1 MNMNVNRRTLLAG
14 SASLAAGAAMASG
27 AVASV
32 PGKVPASLVLR
43 GDGERY
49 KAALA
54 KLVAYAQGELEG
66 YGLPGMTVA
75 LSDDSGFSATVSLG
89 TASVEQGELVR
100 PDHLFEIGSI
110 SKSITGFCVHRLA
123 ARGLLDLNAPVSR
136 YLDAASLSDTP
147 ITLIQLLNHA
157 GGLPHDAAL
166 YPDTPDDRLWC
177 GFEPGSRFSYS
188 NTGYMLLG
196 LVIGAVTGRP
206 HPEVIAEEV
215 LQPLGMHDAHA
226 HLTLAERESF
236 VTGYVPER
244 EDRAAMTRIPM
255 VRGPFL
261 EDDFASGTVG
271 ASARDMVG
279 YLRFVIGLGQGRGA
293 PLLSD
298 GAAAAF
304 LKQAMPNTQFGPGSL
319 YASGIAT
326 VASEDR
332 PVLHHTGGML
342 AFSSSFHV
350 DAPAGVGAFASVNAR
365 LGAYRPREVTAYAVR
380 LLRAA
385 REGLP
390 LPEAPDPLAARR
402 IAAPERFAG
411 TWQGSDGRTFE
422 LVRQGEAGL
431 KLVAGAHTG
440 RVEGNG
446 KVELATDHPDYASWP
461 LQFDAKSGELWWGD
475 TLFAKGRRPE
485 LPAQSKTLLPYTGL
499 FSDGTPWFRTRLIVR
514 GDTLWSDLFGP
525 IVPREGGHWSARAD
539 VGATDR
545 LWMSKML
552 GGRLHVLNFSGAPY
566 RRIV

>member
-1 MNMNVNRRTLLAG
+1 MKVHRRTLLAG
-14 SASLAAGAAMASG
+14 SASLAAGV
-27 AVASV
+27 AVASRAV
-32 PGKVPASLVLR
+32 AAVSQRVPASLAIQ

-54 KLVAYAQGELEG
+54 KLEAYARGELEG

-75 LSDDSGFSATVSLG
+75 LSDDAGFSATLSLG
-89 TASVEQGELVR
+89 SASLEEGELVR
-100 PDHLFEIGSI
+100 PDQLFEIGSI
-110 SKSITGFCVHRLA
+110 SKSITAFCVHRLA

-136 YLDAASLSDTP
+136 YLDAASLPETP
-147 ITLIQLLNHA
+147 ITLGQLLNHA

-166 YPDTPDDRLWC
+166 YPDTPDGRLWC
-177 GFEPGSRFSYS
+177 GFRPGSRFSYS

-206 HPEVIAEEV
+206 HPEVIADEV
-215 LQPLGMHDAHA
+215 LRPLGMHDAHA

-236 VTGYVPER
+236 ATGYVPER

-271 ASARDMVG
+271 ASARDMAG
-279 YLRFVIGLGQGRGA
+279 YLRFVIGLGQGKGA

-298 GAAAAF
+298 AGAVAF

-326 VASEDR
+326 VTLEDR
-332 PVLHHTGGML
+332 RVLHHTGGML

-402 IAAPERFAG
+402 IAEAERFAG
-411 TWQGSDGRTFE
+411 SWQGSDGRRFE
-422 LVRQGEAGL
+422 LVRQAGGGL
-431 KLVAGAHTG
+431 TLVSDGREG
-440 RVEGNG
+440 RVEGEG
-446 KVELATDHPDYASWP
+446 KVVLATDHPDYASWP
-461 LQFDAKSGELWWGD
+461 LQFDAESGELWWGE
-475 TLFAKGRRPE
+475 TLFAKGHRPE
-485 LPAQSKTLLPYTGL
+485 KPEPSKALLPYTGL
-499 FSDGTPWFRTRLIVR
+499 FSDGTPWFRTRLVVR
-514 GDTLWSDLFGP
+514 GDTLWSDLFGA

-539 VGATDR
+539 EGATDR

>member
-1 MNMNVNRRTLLAG
+1 MAV
-14 SASLAAGAAMASG
+14 ASKAVGAASG
-27 AVASV
+27 AVAT
-32 PGKVPASLVLR
+32 SLAVQ

-54 KLVAYAQGELEG
+54 KLAAYAVGELEG
-66 YGLPGMTVA
+66 YGLPGMTLA
-75 LSDDSGFSATVSLG
+75 LSDDAGFSATLSLG
-89 TASVEQGELVR
+89 NASVEKGEPVR

-110 SKSITGFCVHRLA
+110 SKSITAFCVHRLA

-136 YLDAASLSDTP
+136 YLDAASLPQTP
-147 ITLIQLLNHA
+147 ITLLELLNHA

-166 YPDTPDDRLWC
+166 YPDTPDGRLWC
-177 GFEPGSRFSYS
+177 GFAPGSRFSYS

-196 LVIGAVTGRP
+196 LVIGAVTGRS

-215 LQPLGMHDAHA
+215 LRPLGMDDAHA

-236 VTGYVPER
+236 ATGYVPER
-244 EDRAAMTRIPM
+244 EDLAAMTRSPM

-271 ASARDMVG
+271 ASARDMAR
-279 YLRFVIGLGQGRGA
+279 YLRFVIGLGQGKGA

-298 GAAAAF
+298 AGAGAF
-304 LKQAMPNTQFGPGSL
+304 LGQAMPNTQFGPKSL

-326 VASEDR
+326 VRLDGR
-332 PVLHHTGGML
+332 TVLHHTGGML

-390 LPEAPDPLAARR
+390 LPEAPDPLAGRR
-402 IAAPERFAG
+402 IAEPSRFAG
-411 TWQGSDGRTFE
+411 IWHGCDGRTFE
-422 LVRQGEAGL
+422 LVRQGGHGL
-431 KLVAGAHTG
+431 KIVAEGREG
-440 RVEGNG
+440 RVEGES
-446 KVELATDHPDYASWP
+446 KVVLATDHPGYAAWP
-461 LQFDAKSGELWWGD
+461 LQFDAKSGDLWWGD

-485 LPAQSKTLLPYTGL
+485 RPVPSEALLPYTGL
-499 FSDGTPWFRTRLIVR
+499 FSDGTPWFRTRLVVR
-514 GDTLWSDLFGP
+514 GDTLWSDLFGA

-539 VGATDR
+539 EGATDR
-545 LWMSKML
+545 MWMSMML
-552 GGRLHVLNFSGAPY
+552 AGRLHVLNFSGARY

>member
-1 MNMNVNRRTLLAG
+1 MNRRTLLAG
-14 SASLAAGAAMASG
+14 SASLTVGMAVASRAAGA
-27 AVASV
+27 V
-32 PGKVPASLVLR
+32 PGAVPASLAIQ
-43 GDGERY
+43 GDGGTY

-54 KLVAYAQGELEG
+54 KLVAYAQSELEG
-66 YGLPGMTVA
+66 YGLPGMTLA
-75 LSDDSGFSATVSLG
+75 LSDDAGFSASLSLG
-89 TASVEQGELVR
+89 TASVENGELVR

-110 SKSITGFCVHRLA
+110 SKSITALCVHRLA
-123 ARGLLDLNAPVSR
+123 ARGLLDLKAPVSR
-136 YLDAASLSDTP
+136 YLDAASLPETP
-147 ITLIQLLNHA
+147 ITLGQLLNHA

-166 YPDTPDDRLWC
+166 YPDTPDGRLWC
-177 GFEPGSRFSYS
+177 GFAPGTRFSYS

-206 HPEVIAEEV
+206 HPEVIAREV
-215 LQPLGMHDAHA
+215 LHPLGMHDAHA
-226 HLTLAERESF
+226 HLSLAARAEF
-236 VTGYVPER
+236 ATGYVPER
-244 EDRAAMTRIPM
+244 EDLAAMTRIPM

-271 ASARDMVG
+271 ASARDMAG
-279 YLRFVIGLGQGRGA
+279 YLRFVIGLGQGKGA

-298 GAAAAF
+298 ADAAAF
-304 LKQAMPNTQFGPGSL
+304 LAQAMPNTQFGPGSL

-326 VASEDR
+326 VTLDDR

-365 LGAYRPREVTAYAVR
+365 LGGYRPRQVTAYAVR

-402 IAAPERFAG
+402 IAEADRFAG

-422 LVRQGEAGL
+422 LVREAGDGL
-431 KLVAGAHTG
+431 KLVADGQEG
-440 RVEGNG
+440 RVEGAG
-446 KVELATDHPDYASWP
+446 KDVLATDHRDYASWP
-461 LQFDAKSGELWWGD
+461 LQFDAKSNGLWWGD
-475 TLFAKGRRPE
+475 TLFAKGARPE
-485 LPAQSKTLLPYTGL
+485 VPPQSEALLPYTGL
-499 FSDGTPWFRTRLIVR
+499 FGDGTPWFRTRLVVR
-514 GDTLWSDLFGP
+514 GDTLWSDLFGA

-539 VGATDR
+539 EGATDR
-545 LWMSKML
+545 LWMDKML